1 MPIDTYSTWYGDA
14 DGYSLCSDSSAL
26 EFSEYMP
33 EWMSVTNSNVLS
45 IGSASKTHKE
55 ESFDLKVTIKRDDFP
70 DIVRYFN
77 TELQCTLGDPCD
89 LNSG

>member
-1 MPIDTYSTWYGDA
+1 
-14 DGYSLCSDSSAL
+14 
-26 EFSEYMP
+26 MP
-33 EWMSVTNSNVLS
+33 EWMSITNSNVLS
-45 IGSASKTHKE
+45 IGTASKTHKE

-89 LNSG
+89 LNSGQRTPEILSHTEPRCENYIQGTV